1 MSKKFQRKHRL
12 FYDSIPQ
19 RNVQKI
25 EGDTLIFRL
34 LRKLTLMFNVKSK
47 GRKTGRKFCLFIGFS
62 LSVLSVIVIGGSYND
77 AQAKSYQASPTKLY
91 VGQCDGLC
99 QSIHIKQMKDN
110 VGIYRPA
117 NKTPPQSGVMVP
129 NTDYTLF
136 SLNRLMDILQGNPVK
151 MAAHYRW

>member
-25 EGDTLIFRL
+25 EGDTLILRL

-47 GRKTGRKFCLFIGFS
+47 GRKTGRKFCLFIGLS

-77 AQAKSYQASPTKLY
+77 AQAKSYQALPTKLY
-91 VGQCDGLC
+91 VGHFNGLC

-110 VGIYRPA
+110 VRIYRPA
-117 NKTPPQSGVMVP
+117 HKTPPQSGLMVP

-136 SLNRLMDILQGNPVK
+136 SLNRLLHILLGNPVK
-151 MAAHYRW
+151 KAAHYRW

>member
-25 EGDTLIFRL
+25 EGDTLILRL

-62 LSVLSVIVIGGSYND
+62 LSVLSVIVIGGNYND

-99 QSIHIKQMKDN
+99 QSIHMKQMKDN
-110 VGIYRPA
+110 VRIYRPA
-117 NKTPPQSGVMVP
+117 HKTPPQSGVTVP

-136 SLNRLMDILQGNPVK
+136 SLNRLMDILLGNPVK
-151 MAAHYRW
+151 KPAHYRW

>member
-25 EGDTLIFRL
+25 EGDTLILRL

-62 LSVLSVIVIGGSYND
+62 LSVLSVIVIGGNYND
-77 AQAKSYQASPTKLY
+77 APAKSYQASPTKLY

-99 QSIHIKQMKDN
+99 
-110 VGIYRPA
+110 
-117 NKTPPQSGVMVP
+117 
-129 NTDYTLF
+129 
-136 SLNRLMDILQGNPVK
+136 
-151 MAAHYRW
+151 

>member
-1 MSKKFQRKHRL
+1 
-12 FYDSIPQ
+12 
-19 RNVQKI
+19 
-25 EGDTLIFRL
+25 
-34 LRKLTLMFNVKSK
+34 MFNVKSK

-110 VGIYRPA
+110 VRIYRPA
-117 NKTPPQSGVMVP
+117 HKTPPKSGLMVP

-136 SLNRLMDILQGNPVK
+136 SLNRLLHILLEIP
-151 MAAHYRW
+151 